1 MKIAVVDGQGG
12 KLGRQLVEKIAASV
26 KNAEILAIGTNSAA
40 SAAMLK
46 GGADA
51 AATGENALIVACR
64 KADVIV
70 GPVGI
75 AIADALMGEITPA
88 MAAAVGSSNAVRV
101 LLPFNK
107 CDTYIAGVGN
117 VSLSEI
123 INDAVAK
130 IADLSENVDKIR

>member
-12 KLGRQLVEKIAASV
+12 KLGRQLVEKISASV
-26 KNAEILAIGTNSAA
+26 KNPEILAIGTNSAA
-40 SAAMLK
+40 STAMLK

-64 KADVIV
+64 KADIIV

-88 MAAAVGSSNAVRV
+88 MAAAVGSSEAVRV

-117 VSLSEI
+117 ISLSEI

>member
-12 KLGRQLVEKIAASV
+12 KLGRQLIEKIAESV

-130 IADLSENVDKIR
+130 IADLSENVDKNL

>member
-12 KLGRQLVEKIAASV
+12 KLGRQLVEKISASV

-70 GPVGI
+70 ELGRNSHCRRIDGG
-75 AIADALMGEITPA
+75 DYSCNGGGCRL
-88 MAAAVGSSNAVRV
+88 
-101 LLPFNK
+101 K
-107 CDTYIAGVGN
+107 
-117 VSLSEI
+117 
-123 INDAVAK
+123 
-130 IADLSENVDKIR
+130 

>member
-12 KLGRQLVEKIAASV
+12 KLGRQLVEKISASV

-40 SAAMLK
+40 SSAMLK

-88 MAAAVGSSNAVRV
+88 MAAAVGSSEAVRV

-117 VSLSEI
+117 ISLSEI